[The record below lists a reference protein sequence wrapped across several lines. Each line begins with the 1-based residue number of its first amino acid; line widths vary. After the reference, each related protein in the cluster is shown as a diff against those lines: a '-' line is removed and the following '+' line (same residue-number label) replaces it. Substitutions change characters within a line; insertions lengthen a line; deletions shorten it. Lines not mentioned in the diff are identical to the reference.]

1 MGKKNR
7 CKPYNLQNTWNMP
20 NIHNRNFFSSLGLN
34 KWTYNKYWVQLLD
47 LTLALFKYENLPDTI
62 DPRFM
67 ELVMIA
73 QGSVLLSEDP
83 DFKVDESDSGHIAT
97 MWNYNGSL
105 NIYGIPNKRHAWAYG
120 GYNRNLTNKDSVI
133 MWDKFSH
140 MPTIDTINYYA
151 QKLWEWDN
159 VINVNMNA
167 QKTPLAILTNEE
179 DRQTWLNIY
188 AQYDG
193 NVPIIFGTKSLD
205 LKEFQVLKT
214 DAPFIADKIQDMKK
228 NLWHEALTEIGIRNM
243 NIAKKE
249 RLVQDEARNSMGD
262 TNNILVNKLQ
272 SRRNALEE
280 YNKMKGLNITVEVNE
295 NILTQASRLEME
307 GILGQPVEGDE

>member
-7 CKPYNLQNTWNMP
+7 YKLQNTWNMP

-47 LTLALFKYENLPDTI
+47 LTLALFKYNNLPDTI

-83 DFKVDESDSGHIAT
+83 DFKVDESDSGHICT

-151 QKLWEWDN
+151 QRLWEWDN

-228 NLWHEALTEIGIRNM
+228 DLWHEALTEIGIRNM

-272 SRRNALEE
+272 SRKNALEE

-295 NILTQASRLEME
+295 NILTQASRLETD
-307 GILGQPVEGDE
+307 GILGHTNEGGE

>member
-7 CKPYNLQNTWNMP
+7 CKPYKLQNTWNMP

-47 LTLALFKYENLPDTI
+47 LTLALFKYDNLPDTI

-73 QGSVLLSEDP
+73 QGSVLLSEDQ

-193 NVPIIFGTKSLD
+193 NVPIVFGAKSLD
-205 LKEFQVLKT
+205 LKEFTVLKT
-214 DAPFIADKIQDMKK
+214 DAPFIADKIQEMKK
-228 NLWHEALTEIGIRNM
+228 ELWYEALTEIGIRNM
-243 NIAKKE
+243 NIGKKE
-249 RLVQDEARNSMGD
+249 RLVQDEARNSLGD

-295 NILTQASRLEME
+295 NILTQASQIDTT
-307 GILGQPVEGDE
+307 GILDQPVEGDE